1 MKILETAHQRK
12 AAVITAVILMLL
24 LFGVFNFGIKY
35 LDPPIEYGVAI
46 NLGSSDVGSGE
57 PVEEMELAA
66 ASQAVSEENE
76 SQDFEQNTEDQ
87 PEEEVK
93 EEITEQT
100 PPLNESS
107 QEIQEDI
114 ITDDTAKDAPSIAK
128 STKEKEVVKDTSEEK
143 PKEKLKD
150 TSEEKIKAKA
160 KEKPKKTPK
169 KKPKPSKQTT
179 DALNS
184 LLNGT
189 ANTGAK
195 TGEGDDTESGIKGNK
210 NGDSKASKYYGNSK
224 SGTGGNYNLA
234 GRKALSKPIKKPDCQ
249 EEGTIVVSI
258 EVNKNGIVTKAQTG
272 GLKGST
278 SSAPCLEKAA
288 KQAALKTIWNA
299 ANDAPQK
306 QRGTIIYKFSLSE

>member
-76 SQDFEQNTEDQ
+76 SQDFDQNTEDQ
-87 PEEEVK
+87 PKEEVE

-100 PPLNESS
+100 QPLNESS

-143 PKEKLKD
+143 P
-150 TSEEKIKAKA
+150 EEKIKEKV

>member
-76 SQDFEQNTEDQ
+76 SQDFDQNTEDQ
-87 PEEEVK
+87 PKEEVE

-128 STKEKEVVKDTSEEK
+128 STKEKEVVKDTSEDK
-143 PKEKLKD
+143 
-150 TSEEKIKAKA
+150 SEEKIKAKV